1 MFQIRMMEEGDLEQV
16 TQIEKNIFSDPWS
29 KQSFMD
35 SLNQDMCIYL
45 VVHKQEEIVAY
56 CGLYVIQDEGQ
67 ITNVAVKENYRNA
80 HVATVMLRE
89 LIKRAKDKG
98 ACNFTL
104 EVRASNNP
112 AIHLYEKLGFKNV
125 GTRKRF
131 YEKPVEDAVIMWLYK

>member
-1 MFQIRMMEEGDLEQV
+1 MEENDLEQV

-29 KQSFMD
+29 RQSFLD
-35 SLNQDMCIYL
+35 SLNQDMCLYL
-45 VVHKQEEIVAY
+45 VVNKEEEIVAY
-56 CGLYVIQDEGQ
+56 CGLYVVQDEGQ

-89 LIKRAKDKG
+89 LIRSAKDKG

-104 EVRASNNP
+104 EVRASNSA

-131 YEKPVEDAVIMWLYK
+131 YEKPIEDAVIMWLYK